1 MARTL
6 VLTLR
11 PSRTIG
17 LSLNSS
23 DQGCIGFAPQTQQA
37 ALEMMPFFKGDTGAS
52 SAGHC
57 LMIPVT
63 ATAISDK
70 QITLPAIPV
79 SVVLLDVVGGTSQ
92 RQNVDF
98 IVTGMVL
105 SWAGLSLEL
114 LLAAGDYLSIYYT

>member
-37 ALEMMPFFKGDTGAS
+37 ALEMMPFFKGTDGL
-52 SAGHC
+52 AGHC
-57 LMIPVT
+57 LT
-63 ATAISDK
+63 
-70 QITLPAIPV
+70 
-79 SVVLLDVVGGTSQ
+79 VVLSSSHITAKQFSLPTVPQSEVLMSIVGGTSQ
-92 RQNVDF
+92 KQNVDF
-98 IVTGMVL
+98 IVTGTVL

-114 LLAAGDYLSIYYT
+114 LLAVGDYLSISYT